1 MASVIPLKEEKLLDV
16 KIGELPSWILMQDL
30 TPKGIAG
37 AFQRSYYQYYNK
49 YVSVKKGSFAG
60 LSMVLAAYMLF
71 NYRCSYK
78 EFKHKR
84 PRKYH

>member
-16 KIGELPSWILMQDL
+16 KIGELPSWILTQDF

-37 AFQRSYYQYYNK
+37 AFQRGYYQYYKK

-60 LSMVLAAYMLF
+60 LSTVLAAYMLF
-71 NYRCSYK
+71 NYCCSYK
-78 EFKHKR
+78 EFEHEW